1 VSKLFDDVQPKEG
14 ILTSQGEGK
23 KMLNKNIKCLRFNL
37 LMSVI
42 VLGIIVC
49 VGIGCKKERSISS
62 TASPWL
68 GDPIVQ
74 TVYGKVKAPID
85 DLNTWV
91 WKAIPYAKPPLGEL
105 RWKAP
110 QDPSPWDG
118 LREEVEFSAV
128 CPQYNNPKDIVGSED
143 CLYLNIWRPKSEEED
158 LPVYF
163 WIHGGGNSFGSA
175 NPYNGENLAL
185 KANMI
190 VVTMNYRLGPFGW
203 FTHPALKSGKRGD
216 EYDDSGNYGILD
228 LIKALEW
235 IKLNIQAFGGDP
247 DNVTIAGESAGARD
261 VITLLISPAATGLF
275 HRAIS
280 QSGRQRM
287 NSAEAGEAN
296 AVDKIE
302 RLLINDG
309 TAENRE
315 AAKASMENMS
325 NSEIADY
332 LRSKTPVEILA
343 CYDDAG
349 ITGMLGRSFIDSFK
363 DGAVIPESG
372 YKTLSSGTYPNKVPI
387 ILGSNKYEEKL
398 FLSSDPFFEGKDELY
413 QIVASHLSDLWKVSG
428 VDDIARKLRSF
439 AYQPDV
445 YVYQFLWG
453 AGGDVGKSVIPEP
466 WGFKLGASHGLEI
479 PFIFGG
485 EDFLG
490 GFGPQFTFLDR
501 IIFNDKNRPG
511 REALTD
517 AMIEYVAQFIRIGNP
532 NKPGSVLPKW
542 LPWSNE
548 ANVLKCILFDA
559 DYERADIKMSS
570 EELTLEGVMDRAN
583 EIEEPT
589 LSEVKAY
596 LENRH

>member
-1 VSKLFDDVQPKEG
+1 MK
-14 ILTSQGEGK
+14 
-23 KMLNKNIKCLRFNL
+23 NKNLTCIRFYL
-37 LMSVI
+37 FMSVI

-85 DLNTWV
+85 DSNTWV

-118 LREEVEFSAV
+118 IREEIEFSAV
-128 CPQYNNPKDIVGSED
+128 CPQYNPKDIVGSED

-163 WIHGGGNSFGSA
+163 WIHGGGNSIGSA
-175 NPYNGENLAL
+175 NPYNGEILAL

-190 VVTMNYRLGPFGW
+190 VITMNYRLGPFGW

-235 IKLNIQAFGGDP
+235 IRLNIRAFGGDS
-247 DNVTIAGESAGARD
+247 DNVTIAGESAGAVD
-261 VITLLISPAATGLF
+261 VSILIISPPAEGLF

-280 QSGRQRM
+280 QSGRQRL
-287 NSAEAGEAN
+287 NSTEAGEES

-302 RLLINDG
+302 KLLMNDG
-309 TAENRE
+309 SAANR
-315 AAKASMENMS
+315 ASAKEYVANMS
-325 NSEIADY
+325 EAEIGVY

-349 ITGMLGRSFIDSFK
+349 NLGMLGESFIDSFK
-363 DGAVIPESG
+363 DGDVIPEPG
-372 YKTLSSGTYPNKVPI
+372 FETLSSGTYPNKVPI
-387 ILGSNKYEEKL
+387 ILGSNKEEEKL
-398 FLSSDPFFEGKDELY
+398 FLSSDPFFGGKDELY
-413 QIVASHLSDLWKVSG
+413 QIVTSHLSDLWKVSG
-428 VDDIARKLRSF
+428 VDDIARTLRSH
-439 AYQPDV
+439 AHQPDV

-453 AGGDVGKSVIPEP
+453 SGGDIGESVIPEP
-466 WGFKLGASHGLEI
+466 LGFKLGASHALEI

-485 EDFLG
+485 ETFFG
-490 GFGPQFTFLDR
+490 GFRPQYAYLDK
-501 IIFNDKNRPG
+501 IIFSDKNRPG
-511 REALTD
+511 REALTN
-517 AMIEYVAQFIRIGNP
+517 AMMGYVAQFVRTGNP
-532 NKPGSVLPKW
+532 NRPGSALPKW

-548 ANVLKCILFDA
+548 ANVLKCILFNA
-559 DYERADIKMSS
+559 DYERADIRMSS
-570 EELTLEGVMDRAN
+570 EELTLEGVMDRVN
-583 EIEEPT
+583 KLEEPM
-589 LSEVKAY
+589 LSEMKAY
-596 LENRH
+596 LESRH